1 MPTISTSLEGHH
13 VVVTGANGTIGRAV
27 CNAFNAAGAAVTG
40 LDVDGVPWERQCDI
54 TDERSIQ
61 KTFEKATET
70 ATITDVVHAA
80 AVLSVG
86 SVAELTTAEIRRVL
100 DVNLLGSFLVAKQ
113 ATSFT
118 SDGGSIT
125 LIASQAGLRSGA
137 FWSLYSAS
145 KAGVL
150 RLSEAL
156 AVELGPR
163 HIRVNAVCPGSVET
177 PMMSKSLSLLAR
189 LTDTSEEVIST
200 RYRSGIPLGR
210 FAQPSEIAEVC
221 TFLASDAASYINGT
235 TLEIDGGEL

>member
-1 MPTISTSLEGHH
+1 MTSTSLEGHH
-13 VVVTGANGTIGRAV
+13 VVVTGAAGTIGRAV
-27 CNAFNAAGAAVTG
+27 CSAFRAAGAAVTG
-40 LDVDGVPWERQCDI
+40 VDIDGVPQKRQCDI

-61 KTFEKATET
+61 RTFEDATEM

-86 SVAELTTAEIRRVL
+86 SVAESTTAEIRRVL

-113 ATSFT
+113 AASFT

-177 PMMSKSLSLLAR
+177 PMMSTSLSLLAR
-189 LTDTSEEVIST
+189 LTDTSEEVIT
-200 RYRSGIPLGR
+200 ARYRSGIPLGR
-210 FAQPSEIAEVC
+210 FAQPKEIADVC
-221 TFLASDAASYINGT
+221 TFLASDAASYVNGT
-235 TLEIDGGEL
+235 TITIDGGEL